1 MKTAVK
7 PQDEIARLT
16 ALLDYQVLDTPEDH
30 SYDDITLLA
39 SIICKTPIALVSLI
53 DSDRQWFKSHHG
65 LDVRETPRDISFCG
79 HAIHGKEVFQVPD
92 SAQDPRFAD
101 NPLAT
106 GAPHVRFYAGAP
118 LINSDG
124 HVLGTL
130 CVIDNHP
137 RTLDLEQTRALE
149 ALARQVVH
157 LLRMRKSTSELDQ
170 RLVELKSA
178 SQLVLDQQQQLTKA
192 REEADRATQAKSE
205 FLRLA
210 HIELEK
216 RVEERTA
223 DLRSFTESIPQLVW
237 QSASNGEFLYMS
249 PNWIELTFAETDQN
263 QWNNIIHPEDIPSF
277 TSAWVNCLNMGSRFE
292 AAVRI
297 KAKDSTYRWFLAR
310 AVPQLASDGTV
321 KKWFGTCTDIH
332 DHKQA
337 IEKAHSAEQKLTQ
350 LVASMPMIL
359 WATDK
364 NGIVTLSEGKGLA
377 SLGLKPG
384 ETVGWDMFNAPDVAV
399 ESVQYVKRALSGESF
414 ESIFNFGGRVVATSY
429 SPLFDLSGERSG
441 MVAISNDITEKVALE
456 KSLSESILNERAAMH
471 IAKTKSEFLAN
482 MSHEIRTPLNGV
494 IGMIDLLLETRLDK
508 QQQKYARIVQD
519 SGVGLLTV
527 INDILDFSKIEAGR
541 MELEIIDFDLKSVV
555 EGQADLLAI
564 RAKEKGL
571 SLMTFIDPGIPA
583 GIKGDPGRIAQV
595 LLNLVSNAIKFTEKG
610 SVVVRATCETDS
622 AIRTDTVDVR
632 FTVHDT
638 GIGLTETEIAMVF
651 QAFTQADSSTA
662 RKYGGTGL
670 GLSISKQLV
679 NLMGGDIGVDS
690 TAGNG
695 STFWFT
701 TRFLKSNSIS
711 PVMHPE
717 LHVNLDKLKV
727 LIVDDDPPAGEII
740 QTYLENWKMLP
751 TLARSGEEALSLLK
765 AESKKHAPFSV
776 VIIDKRMP
784 GLDGFALAEKI
795 RSDLELAK
803 SKLILVTAFNIAAQ
817 NEAAIKLGFSVCLTK
832 PIKQSELYSSLVM
845 AMGLSTSENALAP
858 SQNPKVTTIDRSRMR
873 ILVAEDNS
881 VNQILILAQ
890 LNNLG
895 FSAQAVANGKE
906 VIAVLAEGAFDCILM
921 DCQMPEMDG
930 FMATRAIREIEK
942 KSGAHIPIIALTAN
956 AMSEDK
962 QKCLDSGMDD
972 YISKPFKK
980 ETLICALE
988 KWMIP
993 SVKNAKQMHPD
1004 KNKI

>member
-1 MKTAVK
+1 MKKAVK
-7 PQDEIARLT
+7 PHDETTRLK
-16 ALLDYQVLDTPEDH
+16 ALLDYQVLDTPEER

-39 SIICKTPIALVSLI
+39 SMICKTPIALVSLI

-65 LDVRETPRDISFCG
+65 LDARETPRDISFCG

-124 HVLGTL
+124 LVLGTL
-130 CVIDNHP
+130 CVIDNHS

-149 ALARQVVH
+149 ALARQVVN
-157 LLRMRKSTSELDQ
+157 LLKMRKSMSELDQ
-170 RLVELKSA
+170 RLVELKAA
-178 SQLVLDQQQQLTKA
+178 SQLVLDQQKLLILTH
-192 REEADRATQAKSE
+192 EEADRATHSKSE
-205 FLRLA
+205 LLRLD
-210 HIELEK
+210 HLELEK

-223 DLRSFTESIPQLVW
+223 DLRSYTESISQLLW
-237 QSASNGEFLYMS
+237 QSATNGDFLYMS
-249 PNWIELTFAETDQN
+249 PNWTELTYLEPGQSHWD
-263 QWNNIIHPEDIPSF
+263 NIIHPEDIPSF
-277 TSAWVNCLNMGSRFE
+277 KSAWSNCLNTGSPFK

-297 KAKDSTYRWFLAR
+297 KLKDRIYRWYLAR
-310 AVPQLASDGTV
+310 AVPQLTSDGTV
-321 KKWFGTCTDIH
+321 KKWCGTCTDIH
-332 DHKQA
+332 EHKQA
-337 IEKAHSAEQKLTQ
+337 IENAHAAEQKLSQ
-350 LVASMPMIL
+350 LVASIPSIL

-364 NGIVTLSEGKGLA
+364 KGIVTLSEGKGLA

-384 ETVGWDMFNAPDVAV
+384 EAVGWDMFNAPDIAV
-399 ESVQYVKRALSGESF
+399 ESGQFVKRALSGESF
-414 ESIFNFGGRVVATSY
+414 ESIFNFGGRVIETSY
-429 SPLFDLSGERSG
+429 SPLFDLSGAPSG

-456 KSLSESILNERAAMH
+456 KSLSESILNERAALQ

-494 IGMIDLLLETRLDK
+494 IGMIDLLLETKLDK
-508 QQQKYARIVQD
+508 QQQKYAKIVQD

-541 MELEIIDFDLKSVV
+541 MELEIVDFDLKSVI

-571 SLMTFIDPGIPA
+571 SLMTFVDPGIPL

-622 AIRTDTVDVR
+622 AIRSDTVDVR

-638 GIGLTETEIAMVF
+638 GIGLTEPAIAKLF

-670 GLSISKQLV
+670 GLSISKRLV
-679 NLMGGDIGVDS
+679 NLMGGDIGVES
-690 TAGNG
+690 TSGTG

-701 TRFLKSNSIS
+701 TKLVKSNSIA
-711 PVMHPE
+711 PVMPSE
-717 LHVNLDKLKV
+717 LHTNLDKLKV

-751 TLARSGEEALSLLK
+751 TLARSGEDAFSLLK
-765 AESKKHAPFSV
+765 AESKKHAPYSV

-784 GLDGFALAEKI
+784 GMDGFALAEKI
-795 RSDLELAK
+795 RADLELDK
-803 SKLILVTAFNIAAQ
+803 SKLILITAFDLASQ
-817 NEAAIKLGFSVCLTK
+817 DEAAIKLGFFSCLTK
-832 PIKQSELYSSLVM
+832 PVKQSELHNALVM
-845 AMGLSTSENALAP
+845 AMVPSISEKVP
-858 SQNPKVTTIDRSRMR
+858 TPIQNPKVTTIDRSHIR
-873 ILVAEDNS
+873 ILVAEDNY
-881 VNQILILAQ
+881 VNQMLILAQ
-890 LNNLG
+890 LKGLG

-906 VIAVLAEGAFDCILM
+906 VVAALSSGAFDCILM

-930 FMATRAIREIEK
+930 FTATQAIREIEK
-942 KSGAHIPIIALTAN
+942 KSGAHIPIVALTAN

-962 QKCLDSGMDD
+962 KRCLESGMDD

-980 ETLICALE
+980 ETLMSVLE

-993 SVKNAKQMHPD
+993 SMKKAN
-1004 KNKI
+1004 